1 MLDKINKEIKKL
13 VNDCVEEKINEETD
27 LIQLGIDSLMAVEFV
42 LGLEEAFDIEFD
54 DSDLE
59 MENLKSVRD
68 IVTLVNK
75 YVVE

>member
-27 LIQLGIDSLMAVEFV
+27 LIQLGIDSLMTVVLV